1 MSEFIVVLVTCGK
14 KEEAEKIAESLV
26 LERLAACVNIVP
38 AVSSIYFWEGRIC
51 NEQELLLII
60 KTTTIIYARLE
71 KRIKDLH
78 SYEVPEIIS
87 IPLEQGSAKY
97 LKWIKDTVEQ

>member
-1 MSEFIVVLVTCGK
+1 MSEFIVVLVICGK

-26 LERLAACVNIVP
+26 LERLAACVNILP
-38 AVSSIYFWEGRIC
+38 AVNSVYFWEGKLC

-60 KTTTIIYARLE
+60 KTTTILYTRLE
-71 KRIKDLH
+71 KRVKDLH

>member
-1 MSEFIVVLVTCGK
+1 MSEFVIVLVTCGK

-38 AVSSIYFWEGRIC
+38 AVSSIYFWEGKLC

-60 KTTTIIYARLE
+60 KTTAIIYARLE

>member
-26 LERLAACVNIVP
+26 LERLAACVNILP
-38 AVSSIYFWEGRIC
+38 AVNSVYFWEGKLC

-60 KTTTIIYARLE
+60 KTTTILYTRLE
-71 KRIKDLH
+71 KRVKDLH

>member
-14 KEEAEKIAESLV
+14 KEEAEKIAESLI
-26 LERLAACVNIVP
+26 LERLAACVNILP
-38 AVSSIYFWEGRIC
+38 AVNSVYFWEGKLC

-60 KTTTIIYARLE
+60 KTTTILYTRLE
-71 KRIKDLH
+71 KRVKDLH

>member
-1 MSEFIVVLVTCGK
+1 MLKFIYITVGSKAEAREIGK
-14 KEEAEKIAESLV
+14 ALLE
-26 LERLAACVNIVP
+26 ERLAACVNIVP

>member
-14 KEEAEKIAESLV
+14 KEEAEKIAESLI

-60 KTTTIIYARLE
+60 KTTTILYTRLE
-71 KRIKDLH
+71 KRVKDLH